1 MSYMNSCCAE
11 NKHASLAPSPA
22 LAGPRQ
28 TRPGS
33 RPRPRPAVERGLRT
47 RGRSGSPCPTP
58 RSRWPTPRPTCPRA
72 PLTPRPPS
80 RAPFHARPAECMRP
94 APPRA
99 RGARLRCRAASHCA
113 YVQAG
118 ADEERR
124 LGRPDCHRAAPSM
137 TPTSTARVERG
148 RPVFE
153 VVAAAGAGA
162 GDLVRHHEPPER
174 LRLPAP
180 PASHAPAATRCAPSK
195 SPPPCG
201 THTAKK
207 MGRTWCDAARAGLA
221 SSAYPPCRSSETS
234 PRARATA
241 TRR

>member
-1 MSYMNSCCAE
+1 
-11 NKHASLAPSPA
+11 
-22 LAGPRQ
+22 
-28 TRPGS
+28 
-33 RPRPRPAVERGLRT
+33 
-47 RGRSGSPCPTP
+47 
-58 RSRWPTPRPTCPRA
+58 
-72 PLTPRPPS
+72 
-80 RAPFHARPAECMRP
+80 MRP

-137 TPTSTARVERG
+137 TPTSAARAERG

-162 GDLVRHHEPPER
+162 RDLVRHHEPPER

-195 SPPPCG
+195 SPPPCR

-207 MGRTWCDAARAGLA
+207 MWRTWCDAARAGLA